1 MELLDDRPVTFH
13 DPPCGPP
20 RPLPRKGQTVGLDG
34 QLGSEGALQTLG
46 KTDLLMV
53 RKLPGAWEIRAGA
66 VVGVLPLD
74 RIVLEIQPK
83 IMVTGQQ
90 VMTWLCF
97 ALSRPTHVEVSRRW
111 STTPSGLPDL
121 IIAALVA
128 ECRVLLRDQ
137 LRRDYRR
144 QDSVEPVLRG
154 RLDIAK
160 QLSRRFGQL
169 DRLHVRTFDRDVAIW
184 ENLACQAALQRAAR
198 VAGSPELA
206 RAARDVGAGFPDC
219 RTDPRIVQRWL
230 ATAATTA

>member
-1 MELLDDRPVTFH
+1 MPTRFE
-13 DPPCGPP
+13 PP
-20 RPLPRKGQTVGLDG
+20 RHRHTLREYESTVLSDDLVTGRD
-34 QLGSEGALQTLG
+34 LGVLRALG

-66 VVGVLPLD
+66 VVGVLTLD

-83 IMVTGQQ
+83 IMVTGEQ

-160 QLSRRFGQL
+160 QLSRA
-169 DRLHVRTFDRDVAIW
+169 T
-184 ENLACQAALQRAAR
+184 NSTAC
-198 VAGSPELA
+198 
-206 RAARDVGAGFPDC
+206 
-219 RTDPRIVQRWL
+219 T
-230 ATAATTA
+230 